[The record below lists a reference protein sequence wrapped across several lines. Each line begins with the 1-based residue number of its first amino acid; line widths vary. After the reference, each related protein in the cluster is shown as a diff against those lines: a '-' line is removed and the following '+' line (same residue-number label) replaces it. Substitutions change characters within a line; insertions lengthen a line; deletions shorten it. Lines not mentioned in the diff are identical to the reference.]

1 MLDHLFAFGL
11 EWGLSVNI
19 KKTAVLVFNKSGRLL
34 KESTGFFYGDTRIT
48 SEREYCYL
56 GLTFSLS
63 GSMATSQKKL
73 KQKAM
78 RSYFSLKKMIDFKRL
93 KKNILFKL
101 FGTLIQPVVSY
112 GCQVWLPETWFVK
125 YMTGQTQTNSLQNI
139 AKDPLEVLHL
149 TFLKWTLGV
158 NRKSSNAAVWG
169 DSGKYPLA
177 LELTKQVFCYYE
189 RLQKLELEGSDS
201 LVRHAYSEQRHLKL
215 AWYNKLTELRQTI
228 QDRENNHVNY
238 PSQMRKSLRTTF
250 CEIWEAERK
259 TNRKLGFYNSIKET
273 FGCETYLN
281 IGLSYQEQKRLA
293 QFRTSSHRY
302 KAETGRYKQKHESV
316 SVVNRICEYCS
327 PNSEVI
333 VNFSALP
340 FFEPI
345 IEDEK
350 HVLFECPQYEKE
362 RLQLNRVEKEP
373 IKSIN
378 DFKNALTCISRTREI
393 ASFLKKCHNIRFP
406 EDDIAAKKKSME
418 NRSRNKK
425 PSRRKQKTTKKN

>member
-1 MLDHLFAFGL
+1 MC
-11 EWGLSVNI
+11 
-19 KKTAVLVFNKSGRLL
+19 
-34 KESTGFFYGDTRIT
+34 GD
-48 SEREYCYL
+48 C
-56 GLTFSLS
+56 
-63 GSMATSQKKL
+63 
-73 KQKAM
+73 
-78 RSYFSLKKMIDFKRL
+78 
-93 KKNILFKL
+93 
-101 FGTLIQPVVSY
+101 
-112 GCQVWLPETWFVK
+112 
-125 YMTGQTQTNSLQNI
+125 
-139 AKDPLEVLHL
+139 
-149 TFLKWTLGV
+149 
-158 NRKSSNAAVWG
+158 
-169 DSGKYPLA
+169 GKYPLA

-189 RLQKLELEGSDS
+189 RLQKLELKGSDS
-201 LVRHAYSEQRHLKL
+201 LVKHAYISEQRHLKL
-215 AWYNKLTELRQTI
+215 AWYNKLTEFRQTI
-228 QDRENNHVNY
+228 EDRENNHVND

-350 HVLFECPQYEKE
+350 HVLFE
-362 RLQLNRVEKEP
+362 
-373 IKSIN
+373 
-378 DFKNALTCISRTREI
+378 
-393 ASFLKKCHNIRFP
+393 
-406 EDDIAAKKKSME
+406 

-425 PSRRKQKTTKKN
+425 PLRRKQKTTKKNG

>member
-1 MLDHLFAFGL
+1 
-11 EWGLSVNI
+11 
-19 KKTAVLVFNKSGRLL
+19 
-34 KESTGFFYGDTRIT
+34 
-48 SEREYCYL
+48 
-56 GLTFSLS
+56 
-63 GSMATSQKKL
+63 
-73 KQKAM
+73 M
-78 RSYFSLKKMIDFKRL
+78 RSYFSLKTMIDFKRL

-125 YMTGQTQTNSLQNI
+125 YMTGQTRTNSLQNI

-158 NRKSSNAAVWG
+158 NRKTSNAAVWG

-259 TNRKLGFYNSIKET
+259 TNRKLGF
-273 FGCETYLN
+273 L
-281 IGLSYQEQKRLA
+281 
-293 QFRTSSHRY
+293 
-302 KAETGRYKQKHESV
+302 
-316 SVVNRICEYCS
+316 
-327 PNSEVI
+327 
-333 VNFSALP
+333 
-340 FFEPI
+340 
-345 IEDEK
+345 
-350 HVLFECPQYEKE
+350 
-362 RLQLNRVEKEP
+362 
-373 IKSIN
+373 
-378 DFKNALTCISRTREI
+378 
-393 ASFLKKCHNIRFP
+393 
-406 EDDIAAKKKSME
+406 
-418 NRSRNKK
+418 
-425 PSRRKQKTTKKN
+425 

>member
-1 MLDHLFAFGL
+1 MRT
-11 EWGLSVNI
+11 N
-19 KKTAVLVFNKSGRLL
+19 KK
-34 KESTGFFYGDTRIT
+34 
-48 SEREYCYL
+48 
-56 GLTFSLS
+56 
-63 GSMATSQKKL
+63 AT
-73 KQKAM
+73 
-78 RSYFSLKKMIDFKRL
+78 
-93 KKNILFKL
+93 
-101 FGTLIQPVVSY
+101 
-112 GCQVWLPETWFVK
+112 
-125 YMTGQTQTNSLQNI
+125 LQS
-139 AKDPLEVLHL
+139 
-149 TFLKWTLGV
+149 
-158 NRKSSNAAVWG
+158 R
-169 DSGKYPLA
+169 
-177 LELTKQVFCYYE
+177 
-189 RLQKLELEGSDS
+189 
-201 LVRHAYSEQRHLKL
+201 
-215 AWYNKLTELRQTI
+215 
-228 QDRENNHVNY
+228 
-238 PSQMRKSLRTTF
+238 
-250 CEIWEAERK
+250 EAERK

-316 SVVNRICEYCS
+316 SVINRICEYCS

-333 VNFSALP
+333 VNLSALP

-362 RLQLNRVEKEP
+362 RLQLNQVEKEP

-418 NRSRNKK
+418 NRE
-425 PSRRKQKTTKKN
+425 